1 MKTKVCVIYGGNSA
15 ERAVSESTAENIL
28 KSLDREK
35 YDVRAVEIPGDL
47 GGDWVLRLISEKP
60 DIALLALHGGIGENG
75 AVQGLLKCLN
85 IPFTGSDILGSA
97 LGMNK
102 YYTKTLLTC
111 AHIPTPDSLLI
122 TGFSPDLEERLSM
135 LGYPLILKPN
145 CGGANIGVKKCLDF
159 KEVKEQAEVIFKDWK
174 ECLCEKFIDGKEIS
188 CVVRETKGKAE
199 VLSVMDINSEGN
211 VYDYKAK
218 YISEI
223 SVVNTSALPKFMWAM
238 IEKIAVKTFE
248 TLKLRGLSC
257 VDMIVKEEQIY
268 VIEVNTLP
276 GFAPNSIV
284 TNALKSLNISL
295 SDFLDSLILNE
306 PAG

>member
-1 MKTKVCVIYGGNSA
+1 MKTKICVIYGGASA
-15 ERAVSESTAENIL
+15 ERAVSKSTAENIL
-28 KSLDREK
+28 KSLNRDK
-35 YDVRAVEIPGDL
+35 YEVAAVEIPKEQDSG
-47 GGDWVLRLISEKP
+47 WVLRLIEEKP
-60 DIALLALHGGIGENG
+60 DMAVLALHGGLGENG
-75 AVQGLLKCLN
+75 AVQGLLKCLD

-102 YYTKTLLTC
+102 HYTKTLLSC

-122 TGFSPDLEERLSM
+122 KEISPDLEERLGI

-145 CGGANIGVKKCLDF
+145 CGGASIGVKECFNF
-159 KEVKEQAEVIFKDWK
+159 KEAEVHARALLEEWG

-188 CVVRETKGKAE
+188 CVVCEKKDSPE
-199 VLSVMDINSEGN
+199 VLSIMDINSKDGI
-211 VYDYKAK
+211 YDYSAK

-223 SVVNTSALPKFMWAM
+223 SLVNTSSLPKFMWAM
-238 IEKIAVKTFE
+238 IEKIAKKAFE
-248 TLKLRGLSC
+248 TLGLKGCCC

-284 TNALKSLNISL
+284 TNALKGLNIPL
-295 SDFLDSLILNE
+295 SYFLDSLIE
-306 PAG
+306 DIQSK